1 MKPYKEIQRFNQW
14 WVWVLLLVVF
24 LSTIIPVITLSS
36 ENGFDTS
43 FSWALVFPILLTLGA
58 IILLYY
64 LRLETTIDAQGIHY
78 KFFPLPKKLIPWQE
92 MEECYV
98 RQYSPLREYGGWGIR
113 FGFSGKAF
121 NVKGNKGIQVK
132 LKSGK
137 KILFGTQNETEV
149 KNVINAYKDYIK

>member
-1 MKPYKEIQRFNQW
+1 MKPYKEIQRFDQW
-14 WVWVLLLVVF
+14 WIWVLLLVVF
-24 LSTIIPVITLSS
+24 LSTVIPVITLSS
-36 ENGFDTS
+36 ENGFDKS

-58 IILLYY
+58 IVLLYY
-64 LRLETTIDAQGIHY
+64 LRLETTIDTQGIHY
-78 KFFPLPKKLIPWQE
+78 KFFPIPKKLIPWHE
-92 MEECYV
+92 IEECYV

-113 FGFSGKAF
+113 FGFSGKAY

-149 KNVINAYKDYIK
+149 KNVINSYKDYIK